1 MVAIKS
7 KIKVEEK
14 INNFYKTSNEYSKI
28 FKNLDDLLNL
38 NKGIKINGLI
48 LSSKENL
55 ITLLK
60 NWSFKDFILRSEQVG
75 TDIFHFTL
83 IRKHKEDKF
92 ILRGDFLL
100 FKYSPQNNIYIVLT
114 HENYHFFN
122 QALIRYFNLFYPLIS
137 RPFID
142 TSYMRVLLETYE
154 SNLKNEKIRVS
165 RCVTKNWIR
174 NINAKKKVGSD
185 IQYTD
190 LPFRDVFDKVS
201 ENEEWIKSI
210 DFNLVAESPK
220 DAINIIQLSPHQ
232 KFYKLFRDTRFQCS
246 FNFTLFYQRMIE
258 GIANKAAESFELFD
272 NRSRIKEENFAT
284 KPLAIFYDAGIFK
297 DKKQNFRLIE
307 ALKGIKNSSI
317 SVIHANPYLHV
328 SYVDYRDGSS
338 CDIWVLSDNKIS
350 IIPQIRSTPAALERL
365 CECIFTGF
373 REGIIKDFRGD

>member
-1 MVAIKS
+1 MAPSKT
-7 KIKVEEK
+7 KIKIEDL
-14 INNFYKTSNEYSKI
+14 IHNFYRHSNEYSKI
-28 FKNLDDLLNL
+28 FKNLDELLSL

-48 LSSKENL
+48 LTSKEDV
-55 ITLLK
+55 IGVFK
-60 NWSFKDFILRSEQVG
+60 KWSFKEFTLNCEQVG
-75 TDIFHFTL
+75 NDIFHFTL
-83 IRKHKEDKF
+83 LRKHKDEK
-92 ILRGDFLL
+92 LNLKGDFLL
-100 FKYSPQNNIYIVLT
+100 FKYSPQNNIYIVVT
-114 HENYHFFN
+114 HENYRFFN
-122 QALIRYFNLFYPLIS
+122 TAMIRYFNLFYPLIS

-142 TSYMRVLLETYE
+142 TSYMRILLEGYE
-154 SNLKNEKIRVS
+154 SVLKNEKIRVS

-210 DFNLVAESPK
+210 DFNFVTESSK
-220 DAINIIQLSPHQ
+220 DEIIVIQNYHQL

-246 FNFTLFYQRMIE
+246 YNFTLFYQRMIE

-272 NRSRIKEENFAT
+272 NRSRVKEDNFAT
-284 KPLAIFYDAGIFK
+284 KPLAIFYDVGIFK

-307 ALKGIKNSSI
+307 ALKSIKNSSI

-338 CDIWVLSDNKIS
+338 CDIWVLSENKIS

-373 REGIIKDFRGD
+373 REGLIKDFRGV